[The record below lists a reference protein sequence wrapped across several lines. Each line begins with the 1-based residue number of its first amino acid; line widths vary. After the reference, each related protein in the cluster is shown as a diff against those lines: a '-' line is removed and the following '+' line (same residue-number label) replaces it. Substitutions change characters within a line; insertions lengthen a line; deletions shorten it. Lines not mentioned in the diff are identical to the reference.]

1 MQTLVHTQQHRDAS
15 LEALGMVW
23 KRRRYLMVS
32 AFALALAAAA
42 SFVYSLPDLYTA
54 TATVLVNQNPAQQA
68 AAGPGGAAQDNRL
81 DAVSEAVLSRS
92 RLLDLITRYDL
103 YPGLRQRISI
113 EKVLDQMRR
122 DIRLERKAGEQQ
134 WGQDPTFAFTLSY
147 QGWDPKIVAQVTN
160 ALVTSYVDE
169 NNKMQAHQASE
180 TADSLAAQLSEIKQ
194 KLDSQA
200 QKVNAFEGSHM
211 GELPQQQ
218 EANLST
224 LTQLNTQLHE
234 NGESLAQALQ
244 RRETLLK
251 QMTDSGDA
259 DLAQLQQELASL
271 RTRYTDMYPDV
282 VRVKSQIAALEH
294 AQAAQGSSA
303 KPLSQIGR
311 AHV

>member
-134 WGQDPTFAFTLSY
+134 
-147 QGWDPKIVAQVTN
+147 
-160 ALVTSYVDE
+160 
-169 NNKMQAHQASE
+169 
-180 TADSLAAQLSEIKQ
+180 
-194 KLDSQA
+194 
-200 QKVNAFEGSHM
+200 
-211 GELPQQQ
+211 
-218 EANLST
+218 
-224 LTQLNTQLHE
+224 
-234 NGESLAQALQ
+234 
-244 RRETLLK
+244 
-251 QMTDSGDA
+251 
-259 DLAQLQQELASL
+259 
-271 RTRYTDMYPDV
+271 
-282 VRVKSQIAALEH
+282 
-294 AQAAQGSSA
+294 
-303 KPLSQIGR
+303 
-311 AHV
+311 